1 MKKILVLRGGALGDF
16 IVTLPALTLLR
27 ERWPGAKIELIGNA
41 TAARLARN
49 RGWLDAVHSQHE
61 ARWSG
66 LFADGPIARD
76 LADWLGEFDLVLN
89 YWPDADRTLQR
100 RFPLR
105 AGQIYIT
112 AEAMPRQS
120 PAAAHYCE
128 PLRALGLVAPIHF
141 TRIQPLPISERES
154 SRSTPSSAI
163 VIHPGS
169 GSPKKNWP
177 EKNWLELVPRLP
189 VPVILIAGE
198 AEAPRWATYSR
209 PGVTVL
215 GPTPLEELVHHFAA
229 CRLFVGHDSGLSH
242 LAAACGAPC
251 VLLFGPTD
259 PAMWAPPAPAVTVL
273 RRGGDLA
280 SIAIDQVGAAMA
292 SALAARK

>member
-16 IVTLPALTLLR
+16 IVTLPALCLLR
-27 ERWPGAKIELIGNA
+27 ERRPSARIELIGNA
-41 TAARLARN
+41 TAAQLARN
-49 RGWLDAVHSQHE
+49 RGWLDAVHSQHD

-66 LFADGPIARD
+66 LFADGPLAPD
-76 LADWLGEFDLVLN
+76 LADWLEQFDLVVN
-89 YWPDADRTLQR
+89 YWPDGDGTLQR

-112 AEAMPRQS
+112 AEAMPRQN
-120 PAAAHYCE
+120 PAAAHYCA
-128 PLRALGLVAPIHF
+128 PLRTLGLAASCHF
-141 TRIQPLPISERES
+141 ARLQPLPIGERKTA
-154 SRSTPSSAI
+154 RSTPSSAI

-177 EKNWLELVPRLP
+177 EKNWLELIPHLP
-189 VPVILIAGE
+189 VPVVLIAGE
-198 AEAPRWATYSR
+198 AEAPRWAAYSR

-215 GPTPLEELVHHFAA
+215 GSTPLEELVHHFAS

-251 VLLFGPTD
+251 VLLFGPTE
-259 PAMWAPPAPAVTVL
+259 PAMWAPPAPEVTVL
-273 RRGGDLA
+273 RGGYDLT
-280 SIAIDQVGAAMA
+280 SIAVDQVCEAVA
-292 SALAARK
+292 SALAAHK